1 MDDPSY
7 LHYFLL
13 FFLLICSSFFSGAEV
28 ALVSLS
34 AAKVKTLA
42 QDKRPGASFVAFLKD
57 RPERLLII
65 ILVGN
70 NVVNILIPVLST
82 VIFTALFGS
91 HILGIMTGI
100 LTILILLFGEILPKT
115 LAQRYA
121 EGFSLF
127 AAPVIFILGKLL
139 FPVVRP
145 LEKLLKVM
153 GAKGLGA
160 GMFSDQELMALA
172 EIGEEEGQLES
183 EKRRRIESVLE
194 FSETTASEVMTPRPD
209 IATFADT
216 LTIEEA
222 VNYFTESTYSR
233 IPVYHETKDKIC
245 GILTFRNA
253 VLLKQKYPPDTLLS
267 DITVQ
272 YPLYVPLSMH
282 LEDIFKK
289 MKRQK
294 THMAIVIDEHGGTA
308 GLVTMEDLLEEI
320 FGEIQDET
328 DRELMEFRR
337 ISDTE
342 CVVLGSTDF
351 DEIHR
356 ELGWDL
362 PDHLDDSVARVILDL
377 LGRFPEQGEKVEI
390 DSNLSAVIEKM
401 DDFKIEWVRLIFNSE
416 KEEKGD

>member
-13 FFLLICSSFFSGAEV
+13 LFLFVCSSFFSGAEV

-34 AAKVKTLA
+34 AAKVKTLT
-42 QDKRPGASFVAFLKD
+42 QEKRLGASFVAFLKEH
-57 RPERLLII
+57 PERLLIT

-70 NVVNILIPVLST
+70 NVVNILISVIST

-91 HILGIMTGI
+91 RVLGVMTGI
-100 LTILILLFGEILPKT
+100 LTILILLFGEIFPKT
-115 LAQRYA
+115 TAQRHA
-121 EGFSLF
+121 EKVSLF
-127 AAPVIFILGKLL
+127 AAPIVFVLGKLL
-139 FPVVRP
+139 FPVIIS
-145 LEKLLKVM
+145 LEKLLKVL
-153 GAKGLGA
+153 GPNGLRSE
-160 GMFSDQELMALA
+160 MFTDQELMALA

-183 EKRRRIESVLE
+183 EKKRRIESVLE

-209 IATFADT
+209 IATFTDS

-222 VNYFTESTYSR
+222 VRHFMESSYSR
-233 IPVYHETKDKIC
+233 IPVYHETKDKIT

-253 VLLKQKYPPDTLLS
+253 VLLKHQYPLDTLLS
-267 DITVQ
+267 DITIQ
-272 YPLYVPLSMH
+272 YPLFVPLSMH
-282 LEDIFKK
+282 LEDIFKF

-294 THMAIVIDEHGGTA
+294 IHMAIVIDEYGGTA

-328 DRELMEFRR
+328 DKELKEIRKV
-337 ISDTE
+337 SDSE

-351 DEIHR
+351 DEINK
-356 ELGWDL
+356 ELGWRL
-362 PDHLDDSVARVILDL
+362 SNHLDEFVAKVILDL

-390 DSNLSAVIEKM
+390 APELLAVIEKM
-401 DDFKIEWVRLIFNSE
+401 NDFKIESVRLILNSE
-416 KEEKGD
+416 GEGS